1 MNNENKVEIMS
12 ISESNDLST
21 PIEENVS
28 PYDPS
33 FPIKYLYN
41 GLKSKLD
48 DSQKAADRIYRT
60 VLKAAP
66 ITSETQKIIKKG
78 VRYVVDLSEETLD
91 KIETGEIKFEVT
103 KAGKMTAQIKN
114 GNQFG
119 EKMPIKRETFRNG
132 LNRTEAA
139 NALQMQALQIQLQE
153 IADQIS
159 LIDQSVKEVLQGQ
172 QNDRIGLYYSGL
184 RLFLESQ
191 SIGDLS
197 LKNAVLVQALKTLT
211 DASYQLIETMKS
223 DISYLL
229 NHEYESK
236 KGNRIPLI
244 DEKMTN
250 INNCFEF
257 IHQSALLR
265 AAIYC
270 QQNELIAMTTVL
282 KDYSFFIET
291 LIASN
296 AEQLAILDPKNK
308 GTNNSI
314 WNTRGKL
321 RIDVLNFAEQ
331 LNSPNKTLYIGLK
344 ED

>member
-1 MNNENKVEIMS
+1 
-12 ISESNDLST
+12 
-21 PIEENVS
+21 
-28 PYDPS
+28 
-33 FPIKYLYN
+33 
-41 GLKSKLD
+41 
-48 DSQKAADRIYRT
+48 
-60 VLKAAP
+60 
-66 ITSETQKIIKKG
+66 
-78 VRYVVDLSEETLD
+78 
-91 KIETGEIKFEVT
+91 
-103 KAGKMTAQIKN
+103 
-114 GNQFG
+114 
-119 EKMPIKRETFRNG
+119 
-132 LNRTEAA
+132 
-139 NALQMQALQIQLQE
+139 
-153 IADQIS
+153 
-159 LIDQSVKEVLQGQ
+159 
-172 QNDRIGLYYSGL
+172 
-184 RLFLESQ
+184 
-191 SIGDLS
+191 
-197 LKNAVLVQALKTLT
+197 
-211 DASYQLIETMKS
+211 MKS

-250 INNCFEF
+250 INKCFEF

-321 RIDVLNFAEQ
+321 KIDVLNFAEQ

>member
-1 MNNENKVEIMS
+1 MNDGSKDEIILTNEQ
-12 ISESNDLST
+12 NDLST
-21 PIEENVS
+21 PIESNVS
-28 PYDPS
+28 PYDSS

-48 DSQKAADRIYRT
+48 DSQKAADRIYRA

-66 ITSETQKIIKKG
+66 ITSETQKAIKKE
-78 VRYVVDLSEETLD
+78 VRYVVDLSEETLN
-91 KIETGEIKFEVT
+91 KIEAGEIKFEVT
-103 KAGKMTAQIKN
+103 KAGKMTAQLKN

-119 EKMPIKRETFRNG
+119 EKMPIKREAFRNG
-132 LNRTEAA
+132 INPTEAA

-191 SIGDLS
+191 NIGELS

-223 DISYLL
+223 DITYLI
-229 NHEYESK
+229 NHEYEAG
-236 KGNRIPLI
+236 KGNRIALI
-244 DEKMTN
+244 DEKMMN
-250 INNCFEF
+250 INKCFEF

-282 KDYSFFIET
+282 EDYSFFIET
-291 LIASN
+291 VIASN

-314 WNTRGKL
+314 WNTRAKL
-321 RIDVLNFAEQ
+321 RIDISNFAKH
-331 LNSPNKTLYIGLK
+331 LSSPNKTLYIGLK
-344 ED
+344 EA